1 MSKTAGTCNRFAC
14 VHTGPAEQGMPCE
27 SNYVH
32 EVRVAW
38 VFFTAKSRSDKV
50 WLALKKYITHMSLL
64 HLMSSQEAWSTWLK
78 STLEGRSDLIDSP
91 VLSDHHQLP
100 RRASLEPT
108 NCAKRLDVSAH
119 LQHAADES
127 AYCRAFFAGGA
138 ASSPAQV
145 LALNPPSRTT
155 TAVMSSRKSRRIL
168 PGLSDL
174 SPSTDRPFLSAILRI
189 TV

>member
-1 MSKTAGTCNRFAC
+1 MCAHR
-14 VHTGPAEQGMPCE
+14 PCSARHAVRE